1 MRDEGLLSAV
11 AESSPPAHEGPASE
25 LASVPPD
32 LVLRRR
38 VFWTVLTLALGFVAA
53 SQGLERWMSYPLNR
67 PSGSA
72 SRGPRP
78 GTIRHGS
85 YGFPLARYA
94 FAPGFRSVVL
104 LGNSVYQSRRFPRY
118 MQQLADRERRRLAIY
133 DLAQT
138 GAGIHDIVVQ
148 SAAVLPRHPDL
159 LVVSV
164 FGLSFTSD
172 FEEAGSLPRFRTDA
186 DQMVFDPAPARA
198 LPWSFVRR
206 ELDHASMADAL
217 LSTVLPAKRLD
228 TPLRVAIGNTLGLA
242 MPGHSASPLLA
253 QFAWPQLNIAA
264 DWLERAKGPARSEAD
279 LHPRPYPE
287 TEQILEELVGMA
299 ARYDVRLLVIW
310 QEAGPRFAEPD
321 ARPALARACA
331 R

>member
-1 MRDEGLLSAV
+1 
-11 AESSPPAHEGPASE
+11 
-25 LASVPPD
+25 
-32 LVLRRR
+32 
-38 VFWTVLTLALGFVAA
+38 
-53 SQGLERWMSYPLNR
+53 MSYPLNR
-67 PSGSA
+67 ALGSDRRA
-72 SRGPRP
+72 PKP

-104 LGNSVYQSRRFPRY
+104 LGNSVYQEQRFPRHL
-118 MQQLADRERRRLAIY
+118 QQLADRERRQLAIY

-148 SAAVLPRHPDL
+148 SAAVLPRRPDL

-172 FEEAGSLPRFRTDA
+172 YERAGALPRFRTDA
-186 DQMVFDPAPARA
+186 DQMIFDPAPARA

-206 ELDHASMADAL
+206 ELDHASMADSF

-228 TPLRVAIGNTLGLA
+228 PPLRVAVGNALGLTT
-242 MPGHSASPLLA
+242 PGNPPSPLLA
-253 QFAWPQLNIAA
+253 RFSWPQLNLAA
-264 DWLERAKGPARSEAD
+264 DWLARADRPARSEAD

-287 TEQILEELVGMA
+287 TEQLLDELVGMA
-299 ARYDVRLLVIW
+299 ARYDVRLPVI
-310 QEAGPRFAEPD
+310 
-321 ARPALARACA
+321 
-331 R
+331 